1 MPESSLISCSSCGAR
16 SRVPLAKLR
25 LGLKPV
31 CGRCKA
37 PLQAS
42 NKPLTVTDHSYAE
55 DIEHSPLPVLLDLW
69 APWCGPCRTL
79 APIIEDLAED
89 LAGRIRVAKINVDE
103 NPATVRRFAV
113 RSIPTLLLL
122 KNGREIDRL
131 VGVKSKSEISR
142 EIERAVAA

>member
-1 MPESSLISCSSCGAR
+1 VPESSLISCSTCGAR
-16 SRVPLAKLR
+16 NRVPLDKLR

-37 PLQAS
+37 PLHAF
-42 NKPLTVTDHSYAE
+42 NKPLTVTDYTYAE

-79 APIIEDLAED
+79 APIIEELAEEM
-89 LAGRIRVAKINVDE
+89 AGRIRVAKINVDE
-103 NPATVRRFAV
+103 NPATARRFAV

-131 VGVKSKSEISR
+131 VGVKSKAEISR
-142 EIERAVAA
+142 QIERAVAA